1 MIYLE
6 LFLNFLKIGVVSF
19 GGGYG
24 MIPLIQETVVTKGW
38 LSQEQILNFIA
49 VSESTPGPIAI
60 NMATFIGSS
69 QGGILGSFIATLGIV
84 LPSFVIILI
93 IASLAK
99 NLMKFAGVKATLN
112 GIRPTIVGRIPF
124 KVAFTPA
131 NFIKFL
137 AREAIINIIT
147 NDGRTIPSV
156 AINEPKIPPCDEPIN
171 VAIFI
176 AIGPGVDSDTAIKFN
191 ICSCESQ
198 PLVTTVS

>member
-112 GIRPTIVGRIPF
+112 GIRPTIVGMIF
-124 KVAFTPA
+124 ATFVTMFISTVFGIKTIESVFSFDWKGLVIFTVVVIIAVAYKLIRKKSLSP
-131 NFIKFL
+131 
-137 AREAIINIIT
+137 IILIIFS
-147 NDGRTIPSV
+147 GGLGMLMYC
-156 AINEPKIPPCDEPIN
+156 AL
-171 VAIFI
+171 F
-176 AIGPGVDSDTAIKFN
+176 
-191 ICSCESQ
+191 
-198 PLVTTVS
+198 

>member
-112 GIRPTIVGRIPF
+112 GIRPTIVGMIF
-124 KVAFTPA
+124 ATFVTM
-131 NFIKFL
+131 FI
-137 AREAIINIIT
+137 
-147 NDGRTIPSV
+147 S
-156 AINEPKIPPCDEPIN
+156 
-171 VAIFI
+171 
-176 AIGPGVDSDTAIKFN
+176 
-191 ICSCESQ
+191 
-198 PLVTTVS
+198 TVSGIKTIESVFSFDWKGLVIFAVVVIIAVAYKLIRKKSLSPIILIIFSGGLGMLMYCGLF

>member
-1 MIYLE
+1 MIYLQ

-24 MIPLIQETVVTKGW
+24 MIPLIQETVISNNW
-38 LSQEQILNFIA
+38 LTQEEILNFIA

-93 IASLAK
+93 IATLAK

-112 GIRPTIVGRIPF
+112 GIRPTIIGMIF
-124 KVAFTPA
+124 AT
-131 NFIKFL
+131 FITMFISTIFGIKTIESTFDFDWKGL
-137 AREAIINIIT
+137 VIFAIVSI
-147 NDGRTIPSV
+147 
-156 AINEPKIPPCDEPIN
+156 
-171 VAIFI
+171 I
-176 AIGPGVDSDTAIKFN
+176 AIVYKIFRKKSISPILLIVLSGGFGMLMY
-191 ICSCESQ
+191 CG
-198 PLVTTVS
+198 LF

>member
-112 GIRPTIVGRIPF
+112 GIRPTIVGMIF
-124 KVAFTPA
+124 ATFVTMFISTVFGIKTIKSVFSFDWKGLVIFTVVVIIAVAYKLIRKKSLSP
-131 NFIKFL
+131 
-137 AREAIINIIT
+137 IILIIFS
-147 NDGRTIPSV
+147 GGLGMLMY
-156 AINEPKIPPCDEPIN
+156 CGL
-171 VAIFI
+171 F
-176 AIGPGVDSDTAIKFN
+176 
-191 ICSCESQ
+191 
-198 PLVTTVS
+198 

>member
-6 LFLNFLKIGVVSF
+6 LFLNFIKIGLVSF
-19 GGGYG
+19 RGGYG

-112 GIRPTIVGRIPF
+112 GIRPTIVGMIF
-124 KVAFTPA
+124 ATFVTMFISTVFGIKTIESVFSFDWKGLVIFTVVVIIAVAYKLIRKKSLSP
-131 NFIKFL
+131 
-137 AREAIINIIT
+137 IILIIFS
-147 NDGRTIPSV
+147 GGLGMLMY
-156 AINEPKIPPCDEPIN
+156 CGL
-171 VAIFI
+171 F
-176 AIGPGVDSDTAIKFN
+176 
-191 ICSCESQ
+191 
-198 PLVTTVS
+198 

>member
-112 GIRPTIVGRIPF
+112 GIRPTIVGMIF
-124 KVAFTPA
+124 ATFVTMFISTVFGIMTIESVFSFDWKGLVIFTVVVIIAVAYKLIRKKSLSP
-131 NFIKFL
+131 
-137 AREAIINIIT
+137 IILIIFS
-147 NDGRTIPSV
+147 GGLGMLMY
-156 AINEPKIPPCDEPIN
+156 CGL
-171 VAIFI
+171 F
-176 AIGPGVDSDTAIKFN
+176 
-191 ICSCESQ
+191 
-198 PLVTTVS
+198 

>member
-99 NLMKFAGVKATLN
+99 NLMKLAGVKATLN
-112 GIRPTIVGRIPF
+112 GIRPTIVGMIF
-124 KVAFTPA
+124 ATFVTMFISTIFGIKTIESVFSFDWKGLVIFAVVVIIAVAYKLIRKKP
-131 NFIKFL
+131 L
-137 AREAIINIIT
+137 SPIILIIFS
-147 NDGRTIPSV
+147 GGLGMLMY
-156 AINEPKIPPCDEPIN
+156 CGL
-171 VAIFI
+171 F
-176 AIGPGVDSDTAIKFN
+176 
-191 ICSCESQ
+191 
-198 PLVTTVS
+198 

>member
-112 GIRPTIVGRIPF
+112 GIRPTIVGMIF
-124 KVAFTPA
+124 ATFVTMFISTVFGIKTIESVFSFDWKCLVIFTVVVIIAVAYKLIRKKSLSP
-131 NFIKFL
+131 
-137 AREAIINIIT
+137 IILIIFS
-147 NDGRTIPSV
+147 GGLGMLMY
-156 AINEPKIPPCDEPIN
+156 CGL
-171 VAIFI
+171 F
-176 AIGPGVDSDTAIKFN
+176 
-191 ICSCESQ
+191 
-198 PLVTTVS
+198 